1 MTVEILSS
9 ESLSMDMVT
18 FFMKSSITDGE
29 RSKKMSEKVYISG
42 LYTGYASLV
51 SCMRV
56 LIVK

>member
-1 MTVEILSS
+1 
-9 ESLSMDMVT
+9 MVT